1 MLLSAVKKCAEE
13 NDGGRLFCYGSD
25 IDLICVKMTVVNL
38 MMNSVPS
45 EVTWMNTL
53 TMQHWRS
60 YHIDLQLMKWKSRR
74 MFIISL
80 SDNEALRLRFSFH
93 QRLEEGFSL
102 TQTHQ

>member
-53 TMQHWRS
+53 TMQRWRS

-74 MFIISL
+74 MVIISL